1 MFFIM
6 LLNDNIKKIKLTEEL
21 SAKDYKIVNL

>member
-21 SAKDYKIVNL
+21 SSKDYKIVKL

>member
-1 MFFIM
+1 M

-21 SAKDYKIVNL
+21 YAKDYKIVNL

>member
-1 MFFIM
+1 M

-21 SAKDYKIVNL
+21 SLKDYKIVNL

>member
-1 MFFIM
+1 M

-21 SAKDYKIVNL
+21 SSKDYKIVKL